1 MLDQNKH
8 KYPTIIS
15 EFVYLKHI
23 DIFVSLTVY
32 LP

>member
-8 KYPTIIS
+8 KYLTIS
-15 EFVYLKHI
+15 EFVYLKHF
-23 DIFVSLTVY
+23 DISVSLTVY